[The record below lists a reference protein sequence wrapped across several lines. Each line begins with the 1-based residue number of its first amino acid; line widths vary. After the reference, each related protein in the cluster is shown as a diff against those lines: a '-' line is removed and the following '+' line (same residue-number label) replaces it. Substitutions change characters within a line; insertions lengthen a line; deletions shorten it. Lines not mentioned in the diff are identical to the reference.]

1 MIYQVFGLTVFLV
14 GICSISPLSAL
25 PPPPTEPSTTPFF
38 NPLNHYPYHKCG
50 LNCWCK
56 DRHHSKRQVQLYGD
70 QLPCTNCV
78 CPHPDSPDITA
89 LYCVEDNQCVAGNKC
104 AASGRPEYG
113 MCRPDHDPTGKYCG
127 GTSDCKWYLMER
139 CSDQGECIRPFARSS
154 QQ

>member
-1 MIYQVFGLTVFLV
+1 MIYQVLGLTVFLV
-14 GICSISPLSAL
+14 GICSIPPLSAL
-25 PPPPTEPSTTPFF
+25 PQPPTTTSTTPFF
-38 NPLNHYPYHKCG
+38 NPIQHHNCPPYCG
-50 LNCWCK
+50 CRR
-56 DRHHSKRQVQLYGD
+56 RHWHSKRQVQLYGD
-70 QLPCTNCV
+70 QLCDGDCV

-89 LYCVEDNQCVAGNKC
+89 LYCVEDNQCVEGNKC

-139 CSDQGECIRPFARSS
+139 CSDKGECIKPFARTS